1 MEPVVIDGKGLRIE
15 DVVAVAVEDA
25 PVEVSSE
32 AVERVAEAAATVER
46 FVREGRLIYGV
57 TTGYGALSSIP
68 VPRGKAEILQRNLI
82 LSHSA
87 GTGPG
92 ASREVVR
99 ATMLLRANTLV
110 RGNSGVRPSTVD
122 RLLSMLNV
130 KVHPIIPEVGS
141 VGASGDLAQL
151 AHVVLAM
158 IGEGTAEYQGEV
170 LPAREAL
177 MLGGVGQEELTY
189 KEGVALINGTAYMTG
204 IGALA
209 VFRAERALRTAEVAA
224 AMSFEALRGI
234 RDAFER
240 EVHWARPH
248 PGQGESANNLR
259 RLVHRSELVLSGP
272 EAEEGGM
279 KVQDAYSLRCAPQ
292 VLGAVR
298 DALAY
303 ARRVVEIEMNS
314 SVDNPLLFPEAG
326 KCLSGG
332 NFHGQPV
339 ALAMDLLGLSMCSVS
354 NIAERR
360 VARLLDAK
368 RSEGLPAFLVHPGVE
383 RGLHNGLMLTQYTA
397 AALASECKVLAHPS
411 SVDTIPTSAGQED
424 HVSMGASAARNALR
438 IVEKVEGVVGIE
450 LLCAAQA
457 LDLRLME
464 RALRLGDGT
473 AAAHRAI
480 REKIPV
486 LKEDRALYRDIRAAT
501 DLVRG
506 GVAVKAVE
514 DAVGALA

>member
-1 MEPVVIDGKGLRIE
+1 MERVVIDGNSLRIE
-15 DVVAVAVEDA
+15 EVVAVALQDA
-25 PVEVSSE
+25 PVEVSSQ
-32 AVERVAEAAATVER
+32 AWERVDQAAGMVER
-46 FVREGRLIYGV
+46 FVREGRVIYGV
-57 TTGYGALSSIP
+57 TTGYGALSSII
-68 VPRGKAEILQRNLI
+68 VPREKAETLQRNLI

-87 GTGPG
+87 GTGPT
-92 ASREVVR
+92 APREVVR

-110 RGNSGVRPSTVD
+110 RGNSGVRRSTVD
-122 RLLSMLNV
+122 RLLSMLNSH
-130 KVHPIIPEVGS
+130 VHPVIPEVGS

-158 IGEGTAEYQGEV
+158 IGEGAAEYRGEV

-177 MLGGVGQEELTY
+177 ILGGVGQAELSY
-189 KEGVALINGTAYMTG
+189 KEGVALINGTAFMTG
-204 IGALA
+204 VGALA
-209 VFRAERALRTAEVAA
+209 VFRAERALRSAEVAA

-234 RDAFER
+234 ADALES
-240 EVHWARPH
+240 EVHSARPH
-248 PGQGESANNLR
+248 AGQADSASNLR
-259 RLVHRSELVLSGP
+259 RLLHGSELVLGGP
-272 EAEEGGM
+272 EVEERRM
-279 KVQDAYSLRCAPQ
+279 KVQDAYSLRCVPQ

-303 ARRVVEIEMNS
+303 ARRVVEVEMNS
-314 SVDNPLLFPEAG
+314 SVDNPLLFPDSG
-326 KCLSGG
+326 RCLSGG

-339 ALAMDLLGLSMCSVS
+339 ALAMDLLGLSMCSVG

-360 VARLLDAK
+360 VARLVDTRL
-368 RSEGLPAFLVHPGVE
+368 SEGLPPFLVHPEVE
-383 RGLHNGLMLTQYTA
+383 QGLHNGLMLAQYTA
-397 AALASECKVLAHPS
+397 AALVSECKASAHPS

-424 HVSMGASAARNALR
+424 HVSMGASAARNAFR
-438 IVEKVEGVVGIE
+438 IVEKAEGVVGIE

-457 LDLRLME
+457 LDLRLMQKK
-464 RALRLGDGT
+464 LRLGDGT

-501 DLVRG
+501 YLVRDG
-506 GVAVKAVE
+506 AVLKAAE

>member
-1 MEPVVIDGKGLRIE
+1 MEPVVIDGKSLRIE
-15 DVVAVAVEDA
+15 DVVTVALKDA

-32 AVERVAEAAATVER
+32 ASERVDEAARMVER
-46 FVREGRLIYGV
+46 FVREARLIYGV

-68 VPRGKAEILQRNLI
+68 IPQDKAQKLQRNLI

-87 GTGPG
+87 GWGPG
-92 ASREVVR
+92 APREVVR

-110 RGNSGVRPSTVD
+110 RGNSGVRLSTVN

-130 KVHPIIPEVGS
+130 HVHPVIPEVGS

-158 IGEGTAEYQGEV
+158 MGEGAAEYRGEV

-177 MLGGVGQEELTY
+177 ILGGVELEELSY
-189 KEGVALINGTAYMTG
+189 KEGVALINGTAFMTG

-234 RDAFER
+234 VDAFDR

-248 PGQGESANNLR
+248 PGQGDSASNLR
-259 RLVHRSELVLSGP
+259 RLIHGSELTLKGP
-272 EAEEGGM
+272 GIEEGGM
-279 KVQDAYSLRCAPQ
+279 RVQDAYSLRCAPQ

-298 DALAY
+298 DALGY
-303 ARRVVEIEMNS
+303 TRRVVEVEMNS
-314 SVDNPLLFPEAG
+314 SVDNPLLFPDTG
-326 KCLSGG
+326 RCLSGG

-339 ALAMDLLGLSMCSVS
+339 ALAMDLLGLSMCSVG

-360 VARLLDAK
+360 VARLLDPK
-368 RSEGLPAFLVHPGVE
+368 LSEGLPAFLVHPEVE

-411 SVDTIPTSAGQED
+411 SVDTIPTSAGHED
-424 HVSMGASAARNALR
+424 HVSMGAAAARNGFR
-438 IVEKVEGVVGIE
+438 IVENVEAIVGIE

-457 LDLRLME
+457 LDLRLMQKK
-464 RALRLGDGT
+464 LRLGDG
-473 AAAHRAI
+473 AAVAHRAI
-480 REKIPV
+480 REKIPI
-486 LKEDRALYRDIRAAT
+486 LREDRALYRDIRAAT
-501 DLVRG
+501 DLVRE
-506 GVAVKAVE
+506 GVVLKAAE
-514 DAVGALA
+514 DTVGPLA